1 MICPLKAFMF
11 EGDKPDSVVS
21 SITMQLFRVTY
32 SVPLLQSISCVA
44 VDIVEPKQTSFGT
57 G

>member
-1 MICPLKAFMF
+1 MICPPKAFMF

-21 SITMQLFRVTY
+21 SITMH

-44 VDIVEPKQTSFGT
+44 VDMVEPKQTSFGT